1 MIFIHPVVLGAF
13 LSGVISPLAVADTPT
28 KARHAPETP
37 DQIFLRVWPSVVAVD
52 MVDAGGNRIGP
63 GSGVL
68 FDDQGRLI
76 GILSP
81 VYRRSASHFR
91 TTSGLDK
98 RIGKGGTDR
107 IGANKRK
114 RPKLA

>member
-13 LSGVISPLAVADTPT
+13 LSGMISPLAVANTHT
-28 KARHAPETP
+28 KARHASETP

-68 FDDQGRLI
+68 IGEDAGDNHLPGSQRREERRGATARQYLQGRAAI
-76 GILSP
+76 
-81 VYRRSASHFR
+81 
-91 TTSGLDK
+91 
-98 RIGKGGTDR
+98 
-107 IGANKRK
+107 
-114 RPKLA
+114 RPARP